1 MAAASATATREAL
14 MPSGRTQV
22 AVLAY
27 ESGLHPDLV
36 ARFLRLGVVEP
47 VGSRYPS
54 GAAARLARTERL
66 RHDLGLNCQGAL
78 LALDLLAR
86 IDDLEA
92 RLRRYE
98 R

>member
-1 MAAASATATREAL
+1 MAIATREAL
-14 MPSGRTQV
+14 ASDGLVEIEVV
-22 AVLAY
+22 ARDA
-27 ESGLHPDLV
+27 GLHPELV
-36 ARFLRLGVVEP
+36 GRFVRLGFVEP
-47 VGSRYPS
+47 VGTRLPRS
-54 GAAARLARTERL
+54 AAARLARAERL
-66 RHDLGLNCQGAL
+66 RHDLGLNCAGAL

>member
-1 MAAASATATREAL
+1 
-14 MPSGRTQV
+14 
-22 AVLAY
+22 
-27 ESGLHPDLV
+27 
-36 ARFLRLGVVEP
+36 
-47 VGSRYPS
+47 
-54 GAAARLARTERL
+54 L